1 MGGAEAFLRTLALL
15 AMRGSGLIRRYAWI
29 YRWKPE

>member
-1 MGGAEAFLRTLALL
+1 MAGPGALLRTLALR
-15 AMRGSGLIRRYAWI
+15 AMRGNALIRRYAWI